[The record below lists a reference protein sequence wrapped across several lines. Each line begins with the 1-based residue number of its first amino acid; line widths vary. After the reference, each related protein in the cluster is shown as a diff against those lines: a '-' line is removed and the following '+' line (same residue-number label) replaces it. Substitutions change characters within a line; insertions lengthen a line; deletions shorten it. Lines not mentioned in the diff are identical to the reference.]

1 MDFIKKVYDR
11 VKSSKLI
18 KVQLIVISF
27 SIILGTLLHFTYE
40 WSGENA
46 FVGSFS
52 AVNES
57 VWEHLKLVFFPMLMA
72 TIIEYFFVKN
82 EVNNYIEAKTI
93 GIFTAIAFI
102 VVTFF
107 TYSGII
113 GTSII
118 LIDILIFIISII
130 LGEYVSYKLMKRN
143 DESTVTTEVLSIIIL
158 AFLLICFVI
167 FTYLPPEVNL
177 FRDVTNRSLW
187 DRKYIEKSRR
197 CPTFLRLYPKNG
209 KKFKKVCQ

>member
-1 MDFIKKVYDR
+1 MEFIKKLFDK

-18 KVQLIVISF
+18 EAQIIVILF
-27 SIILGTLLHFTYE
+27 SLVLGTLLHFTYE

-57 VWEHLKLVFFPMLMA
+57 VWEHLKLVFFPMLIA
-72 TIIEYFFVKN
+72 TIVEYFFIKDVSK
-82 EVNNYIEAKTI
+82 NYIEAKTI

-102 VVTFF
+102 VVAFF

-118 LIDILIFIISII
+118 VIDILIFIISII
-130 LGEYVSYKLMKRN
+130 LGEYVAYKLMKRE
-143 DESTVTTEVLSIIIL
+143 DESTVATEVLSIVIL
-158 AFLLICFVI
+158 AFLLLCFVI

-177 FRDVTNRSLW
+177 FRDVTTGVYGIGNIR
-187 DRKYIEKSRR
+187 
-197 CPTFLRLYPKNG
+197 
-209 KKFKKVCQ
+209 